1 MHIPDQESRGH
12 IQSTPIYFLIGLT
25 LLVLT
30 AVTVAASY
38 VNWGE
43 VIGGGFTTNII
54 VAMTIASFKAYLVL
68 MFFMH
73 MRYESKLIWSFGIIY
88 PIFLFCLL
96 ISFVA
101 IDMFLRVQ
109 P

>member
-12 IQSTPIYFLIGLT
+12 IQSRGLYFIIGIALILLT
-25 LLVLT
+25 GI
-30 AVTVAASY
+30 TVAASY

-43 VIGGGFTTNII
+43 VIGGGFSTNITI
-54 VAMTIASFKAYLVL
+54 ALTIASLKAYLVL

-73 MRYESKLIWSFGIIY
+73 MRYENSLIWAFGILY
-88 PIFLFCLL
+88 PLFLFATLILL
-96 ISFVA
+96 VSV
-101 IDMFLRVQ
+101 DVFLRVT